1 MEPKTIDAVRASVQ
15 LNCYISDARYS
26 GDYGLCTYL
35 LKMREFFRW
44 EQGLG
49 FEAPLDNDEVGAWL
63 SDRESLWKG
72 LEAQDFEP
80 IRIGTRVLD
89 PFDEAAINPLLREY
103 GLVYSGGIG
112 AYGKP
117 HFFLAELE
125 RREQHAEYDLVVAG
139 RELARDLSAPPAM
152 TREGSIYIRRESLRR
167 MLWEKYESWR
177 WRRVDNPLG
186 RAFSCYPFETDLQ
199 TALERMSDAQMEQL
213 LLHERGESLAGEW
226 LGDGWNQ
233 MLQALAGTPAEL
245 AARAVRDH
253 LADCWVTL
261 PAIIEGRRDADLHFF
276 VGNLSAMR
284 KSLFPALRTGYD
296 QWQRQ
301 QRYQPLHALAERA
314 LEHWRSLARAML
326 ELHATDGSDAAASI
340 HALAQSHA
348 L

>member
-1 MEPKTIDAVRASVQ
+1 MEPKTIDDVRASVQ

-44 EQGLG
+44 ERGLG
-49 FEAPLDNDEVGAWL
+49 FDAELDNDEVGAWL

-72 LEAQDFEP
+72 LEARDFEP
-80 IRIGTRVLD
+80 IRIGDRVLD
-89 PFDEAAINPLLREY
+89 PFDESSINPLLLQQ
-103 GLVYSGGIG
+103 GLVYSGGVG
-112 AYGKP
+112 AFGKP

-125 RREQHAEYDLVVAG
+125 QREQHAEYVLVIAG
-139 RELARDLSAPPAM
+139 RELARELSAPPAM

-186 RAFSCYPFETDLQ
+186 RAFSCYPFETDLPA
-199 TALERMSDAQMEQL
+199 ALERMSSDQMTQV
-213 LLHERGESLAGEW
+213 LLHERGESRAGDW
-226 LGDGWNQ
+226 LGEAWNE
-233 MLQALAGTPAEL
+233 MLLDLAHTPAEL

-253 LADCWVTL
+253 IADCWTTL
-261 PAIIEGRRDADLHFF
+261 PAIAQSQRDADLHFF

-284 KSLFPALRTGYD
+284 KSLFPALRAGYD
-296 QWQRQ
+296 QWLQIGDYRAL
-301 QRYQPLHALAERA
+301 RELARHALA
-314 LEHWRSLARAML
+314 HWQSLARAML
-326 ELHATDGSDAAASI
+326 ALHAAEGSGSATEI
-340 HALAQSHA
+340 HALAHQRA